1 MLNQKHKGFFPRER
15 LLNCIPKSDG
25 LKNFAKMKNSS
36 IVSFLSG
43 DIITFTIIE
52 HKFTRKSLVT
62 FCYLWM
68 KKNVEYLCV
77 WHIIVARKKILYSI
91 TANMLYP
98 NPTLTLW
105 ETPAMIAQVQ
115 AVTWIAALPPLD
127 LFFSISIF
135 LLFFSS
141 LLPSLSSRLLLSSQ
155 VRHWRIATLSP
166 LPTYLLTYLRS
177 PSTKYQVQTPL
188 IPGAYEHWFAP
199 YTWKHATT
207 ITTCPT
213 PGWANQ
219 CPTYTRYIGRGLD
232 LVPRLWALEGERL

>member
-1 MLNQKHKGFFPRER
+1 MMNFYKMNNEGQILVEKVKKKEIQKYG
-15 LLNCIPKSDG
+15 
-25 LKNFAKMKNSS
+25 
-36 IVSFLSG
+36 IVSLNKKEYR
-43 DIITFTIIE
+43 IPMC
-52 HKFTRKSLVT
+52 VPYN
-62 FCYLWM
+62 CY
-68 KKNVEYLCV
+68 KKNKV
-77 WHIIVARKKILYSI
+77 LYSI

-98 NPTLTLW
+98 NSTLTLW
-105 ETPAMIAQVQ
+105 ETPAMIA
-115 AVTWIAALPPLD
+115 ALPPLA

-166 LPTYLLTYLRS
+166 WPTYLLTYLRS
-177 PSTKYQVQTPL
+177 PSTKYQVQIPL
-188 IPGAYEHWFAP
+188 IPGAYEHWLAP

-207 ITTCPT
+207 GTTCPT